1 MKVKKRFIIDCSVR
15 EAVTLSHSILSCM
28 KSHVHVESVNLVG
41 VRNATQLKLMKRH
54 KCVYTCLYYFKLP
67 FHALFTSTRCR
78 SCTPPDQND
87 QVPYHSERLQGDPSQ
102 TEWMPPSRSSCH
114 QQLQSL
120 TEFPRI
126 KGVVKRILVS
136 KLPVKD
142 KCQWIV
148 QTHRHIF
155 SLEAQADCGRLHDVF
170 HVTDIVPCQC
180 MLFMLLMGC
189 INIHARDAIA
199 LYFAPAWMWNDGQ
212 YAKSVCWTAEVIFV
226 IHI

>member
-1 MKVKKRFIIDCSVR
+1 MRCSRLPDVDR
-15 EAVTLSHSILSCM
+15 APPLIKMIKYRITAKDSKVTLPRRSECLL
-28 KSHVHVESVNLVG
+28 VE
-41 VRNATQLKLMKRH
+41 VRAINNCK
-54 KCVYTCLYYFKLP
+54 
-67 FHALFTSTRCR
+67 
-78 SCTPPDQND
+78 
-87 QVPYHSERLQGDPSQ
+87 G
-102 TEWMPPSRSSCH
+102 
-114 QQLQSL
+114 L

-199 LYFAPAWMWNDGQ
+199 LYFAPAWMVKRRAVCKICMLNRWSDFCDPYLVDSAGS
-212 YAKSVCWTAEVIFV
+212 AFSVFLHRCLPSSFSFLSFSVSV
-226 IHI
+226 LYYV